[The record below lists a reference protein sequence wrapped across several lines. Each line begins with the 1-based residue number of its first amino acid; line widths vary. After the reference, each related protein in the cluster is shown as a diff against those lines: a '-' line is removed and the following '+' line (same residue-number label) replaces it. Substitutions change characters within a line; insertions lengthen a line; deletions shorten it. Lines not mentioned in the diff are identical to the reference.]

1 MGPVRRLGFAQLRGQ
16 VDAERDRER
25 ASCSLSSLGH
35 SSAVAVAHLDE
46 SSGYQVGSQ
55 AEIETT
61 VADAVMNYLR
71 SQKEVVKV
79 VPDGVSLEVFERLPP
94 KALITVH
101 DARGW
106 GCGSHVFCPHDKVV
120 KPDDTVDNVARVVT
134 FLPGGESKQAL
145 PRSSSWAV
153 GLLTTGPALARA
165 TPARSAWPALP
176 ACAVAAACRTPGR
189 H

>member
-1 MGPVRRLGFAQLRGQ
+1 M
-16 VDAERDRER
+16 
-25 ASCSLSSLGH
+25 S
-35 SSAVAVAHLDE
+35 
-46 SSGYQVGSQ
+46 
-55 AEIETT
+55 
-61 VADAVMNYLR
+61 
-71 SQKEVVKV
+71 
-79 VPDGVSLEVFERLPP
+79 PDGVSLEVFERLPP

-106 GCGSHVFCPHDKVV
+106 DCGSRVFCSHDKVV

-134 FLPGGESKQAL
+134 FLPGGESKQACL
-145 PRSSSWAV
+145 GAHRGQWGCSPRV
-153 GLLTTGPALARA
+153 LLSRA

>member
-1 MGPVRRLGFAQLRGQ
+1 M
-16 VDAERDRER
+16 
-25 ASCSLSSLGH
+25 
-35 SSAVAVAHLDE
+35 AHLDE

-106 GCGSHVFCPHDKVV
+106 DCGSHVFCPHDKVV

-134 FLPGGESKQAL
+134 FLPGGESKQACL
-145 PRSSSWAV
+145 GAHRGQWGCSPRV
-153 GLLTTGPALARA
+153 LLSLAHHLRDQLGQRSRRALWRRRA
-165 TPARSAWPALP
+165 APRD
-176 ACAVAAACRTPGR
+176 GIE
-189 H
+189 